1 MLILSR
7 SHYNKIMMV
16 FLIMFLLSI
25 PSQTL
30 AVNVA
35 LSSETDKIALLAL
48 KDKLTN
54 GDPHALP
61 SWNESL
67 HFCEWQ
73 GVTCSRRHM
82 RVSSLQLQNQYWGG
96 TFAPSLGNLT
106 FLKEINF
113 TNINL
118 HGEILGE
125 VGRLKRLKILDLRNN
140 NLGGHIPVEMINCSS
155 LEVIIL
161 MYNNLT
167 GKVPSWFGS
176 MVQLTQLG
184 LAANGFV
191 GKIPPSLGNLSSL
204 EKLSF
209 LQNHMEG
216 SITPALGR
224 LSNLKFLSLS
234 GNNFSGLFPPSVYNL
249 SNIQTFYLAGNQLAG
264 NLLSN
269 IPLAFPNLQTFACG
283 RNQFTGIFP
292 SSISNLS
299 ELQFFDIAEN
309 DFHGPISPNLGSLHK
324 LWRFNVGLNRFG
336 SGSTH
341 DLDFLS
347 SLKNCTQLQ
356 KLGFYHNSLGGVL
369 TDLIGNL
376 SSNLVWLAMGSNQIS
391 GRIPEGIGK
400 LVNLASLDM
409 ELNFLQG
416 TIPDS
421 IGKLKNLGVLWLDGN
436 KFYGNIPLVIG
447 NLTML
452 FDVDL
457 SSNKFEGLIPFTLG
471 YCTNMQKFAAWGNNI
486 SGNIPNQTF
495 GYQQGLI
502 ELFLYSNSFTGPIPS
517 DFGNLN
523 HLSILD
529 LQDNKLI
536 GEIPMRLSACTALTV
551 LVLEGNSFH
560 GSIPS
565 FLGSLLSLEV
575 LDLSNNNFSSS
586 IPHQLV
592 NLTLLKTLNLS
603 FNHLS
608 GEVPVGGVFN
618 NITAISLT
626 GNKNLCGGIPQLN
639 LPACP
644 VFPLQKKHKRSL
656 KRRVILFIVFG
667 GILIS
672 CVAFISIYLLK
683 KKAKKLP
690 TTSLALQYR
699 YVKVSYG
706 ELHQA
711 TNGFSSSNL
720 VGTGSFG
727 SVYRGTLVHFE
738 RPVAV
743 KVLKLQTSGAS
754 KSFMVECNALGKI
767 KHRNLVNILTCC
779 SSVDYKGNDFKAIV
793 FEFMPNGNLEALL
806 HNTIEDS
813 VSTNLSFNLMQRVN
827 IALDVAFALDYLHN
841 DSEKVVVHCDIKPS
855 NVLLDDEVVAHLGD
869 FGLARLIHGAA
880 SSSSSGQATSST
892 IKGTIGYLPP
902 EYGAG
907 GSVSPQGDMY
917 SYGILLLEMLT
928 GKKPTDTIFGEGLSL
943 HKFCKMAIPEGITE
957 IVDSRLLVPF
967 DEGERKITPQNIKEC
982 LVSFAR
988 IGVACSEEFPSQR
1001 MNIKDVIMELQAIK
1015 QKLLH

>member
-1 MLILSR
+1 MW
-7 SHYNKIMMV
+7 
-16 FLIMFLLSI
+16 
-25 PSQTL
+25 PW
-30 AVNVA
+30 
-35 LSSETDKIALLAL
+35 SSETDKIALLVL

-54 GDPHALP
+54 GDPHAIP

-96 TFAPSLGNLT
+96 ILAPSLGNLT

-118 HGEILGE
+118 HGEIPGE

-140 NLGGHIPVEMINCSS
+140 NHGGHIPVEIINCSS

-191 GKIPPSLGNLSSL
+191 GNIPPSLGNLSSL

-224 LSNLKFLSLS
+224 LSNLKFLALS
-234 GNNFSGLFPPSVYNL
+234 ANSFSGLFPPSLYNL

-309 DFHGPISPNLGSLHK
+309 DFHGPISPTLGSLHK

-409 ELNFLQG
+409 ELNFLEG

-447 NLTML
+447 NLTVL
-452 FDVDL
+452 SDVDL

-471 YCTNMQKFAAWGNNI
+471 YCTNMQKFAAWGNNL

-517 DFGNLN
+517 DLGNLN

-536 GEIPMRLSACTALTV
+536 
-551 LVLEGNSFH
+551 
-560 GSIPS
+560 
-565 FLGSLLSLEV
+565 
-575 LDLSNNNFSSS
+575 DLSNNNFSSS

-592 NLTLLKTLNLS
+592 NLTLLNTLNLS

-626 GNKNLCGGIPQLN
+626 GNKDLCGGIPQLN

-644 VFPLQKKHKRSL
+644 VLPLKKKHNRSI

-672 CVAFISIYLLK
+672 FVAFISIYLFK
-683 KKAKKLP
+683 KKVKKLP

-813 VSTNLSFNLMQRVN
+813 VSTNLSLNLMQRVN

-880 SSSSSGQATSST
+880 SRSSSGQATSST

-902 EYGAG
+902 AFPTEYGAG

-928 GKKPTDTIFGEGLSL
+928 GKKPTDTMFGEGLSL
-943 HKFCKMAIPEGITE
+943 HKFCKKAIPEGITE

-967 DEGERKITPQNIKEC
+967 DEGERKITQHQNIKEC

-1001 MNIKDVIMELQAIK
+1001 MNIKDAIMELHAIK